1 MDTESNNFTLILI
14 VVFAV
19 LAMKFLPRI
28 IAGVPFVEADA
39 LKKMM
44 DDGQDVVVLD
54 VRSDREY
61 GGRIGHISG
70 AVHVPLSQL
79 SGRVGSMKQELEAY
93 KEEPIFIVCQNE
105 KRSPGAAR
113 MLRKMGFT
121 KISVL
126 KGGMKAW
133 SRRKL
138 PVEGKA

>member
-1 MDTESNNFTLILI
+1 MEQESNNFTLILI

-19 LAMKFLPRI
+19 LAMKFLPRL
-28 IAGVPFVEADA
+28 IAGVPYVDAEA
-39 LKKMM
+39 LKKII

-54 VRSDREY
+54 VRSDREFS
-61 GGRIGHISG
+61 GRMGHVPG

-79 SGRVGSMKQELEAY
+79 SSRIGPIKEELEAY
-93 KEEPIFIVCQNE
+93 KEEPICIVCRSDN
-105 KRSPGAAR
+105 RSPGAAR

-133 SRRKL
+133 SRRKF
-138 PVEGKA
+138 PVEGKG